1 MRWRLRVHAILAVQ
15 YCGILRC
22 WCSIS
27 SIIAYTKSITIETA
41 EQKKIALTPYD
52 DKRVWHDVH
61 TSEPYG
67 LRSPLYQ
74 PDEVIERILTNCA
87 KRVNITR
94 EKFLQ
99 LLDCTTNDFRKQ
111 IEKGLTLK
119 AMGGIGCTF
128 VNYGTVWNIDHKI
141 PLANRNLKDEQVLQE
156 LCHFSNLQPML
167 VSENSRKKDK
177 IGDVPKPPDPPD
189 DLQVQS
195 KKEMEIEVEPQN
207 PRSLNFQQNLLPRKY
222 RLHRL
227 VTRLWVSSFNEVIPL

>member
-1 MRWRLRVHAILAVQ
+1 
-15 YCGILRC
+15 
-22 WCSIS
+22 
-27 SIIAYTKSITIETA
+27 
-41 EQKKIALTPYD
+41 
-52 DKRVWHDVH
+52 VWHDVH

-207 PRSLNFQQNLLPRKY
+207 PRSLNFQQNLLPCKY